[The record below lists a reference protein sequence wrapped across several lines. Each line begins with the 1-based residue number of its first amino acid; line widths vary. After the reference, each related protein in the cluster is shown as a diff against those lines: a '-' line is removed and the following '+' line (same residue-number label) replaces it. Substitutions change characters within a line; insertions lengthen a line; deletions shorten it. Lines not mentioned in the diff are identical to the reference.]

1 MNNRI
6 KYATD
11 VEQSKKLCEFIDVQS
26 SDMYWEVSESRN
38 FLKYKNT
45 PKSDGKNKC
54 IHAWSL
60 PALINLLPWELCQVT
75 DANVDIEDAVCEKY
89 TMRIM
94 CERGDPYRSYKVL
107 FANREGAVLFSR
119 IGMTPID
126 AVYYAICGLRA
137 EYNWKF

>member
-1 MNNRI
+1 
-6 KYATD
+6 
-11 VEQSKKLCEFIDVQS
+11 
-26 SDMYWEVSESRN
+26 
-38 FLKYKNT
+38 
-45 PKSDGKNKC
+45 
-54 IHAWSL
+54 
-60 PALINLLPWELCQVT
+60 
-75 DANVDIEDAVCEKY
+75 
-89 TMRIM
+89 MRII

>member
-1 MNNRI
+1 M
-6 KYATD
+6 
-11 VEQSKKLCEFIDVQS
+11 
-26 SDMYWEVSESRN
+26 
-38 FLKYKNT
+38 
-45 PKSDGKNKC
+45 
-54 IHAWSL
+54 
-60 PALINLLPWELCQVT
+60 INLLPWELCQVT

-107 FANREGAVLFSR
+107 FANREGNVLFSR